1 MSEKVTKLTPRQK
14 KAIEGLIEGKSVS
27 AVADTVHVA
36 RKTIYVWLAQPEF
49 RDELNR
55 LSNLIL
61 EEVSSKMIVLASD
74 AADTLSKVL
83 HAKDVPIGNQI
94 QAANAIL
101 KRSTEL
107 WELYNLSKRVEVIEN
122 ALAGDEKE

>member
-14 KAIEGLIEGKSVS
+14 KAIEALIEGKSVS
-27 AVADTVHVA
+27 VVADTVHVA
-36 RKTIYVWLAQPEF
+36 RKTIYVWLGQPEF
-49 RDELNR
+49 RDELSR

-61 EEVSSKMIVLASD
+61 EEVSHKMIVLASE

-83 HAKDVPIGNQI
+83 QTKDVPIGNQI

-107 WELYNLSKRVEVIEN
+107 WELYNLNKRVEVLEK
-122 ALAGDEKE
+122 ALSLDEED